1 LSDFHQDPPSESI
14 PETTHS
20 HLSIYEL
27 IPRVMAD
34 IGAVAKSGASGVPYQ
49 FRGIEQVMNAL
60 HPAMVKHGVFIL
72 PAKVITVR
80 DDRLGPKQAHMVMLT
95 MGYRIYG
102 PRGDYVEVEGV
113 GESVDYS
120 DKASNQAMSMAYKY
134 AILEAFCIT
143 TEDQQDG
150 DRHSPQIDYAPPPQ
164 NNYRQQNQGNQKR
177 GTPQHTA
184 KRAQEKSGNN
194 PLAQPPLE
202 TLIRQLDAQRSERLT
217 EQITNANMPL
227 TPDGRTPGMDNQIR
241 RWVNSLLEEQK
252 QGEPF

>member
-1 LSDFHQDPPSESI
+1 MTNPVVNEPPEKPSD
-14 PETTHS
+14 S

-27 IPRVMAD
+27 IPQVMAD

-49 FRGIEQVMNAL
+49 FRSIEQVMNAL

-72 PAKVITVR
+72 PAKVISVR
-80 DDRLGPKQAHMVMLT
+80 DDRVGQKQGHMVMLT

-134 AILEAFCIT
+134 AILETFCIT
-143 TEDQQDG
+143 TKDQQDG
-150 DRHSPQIDYAPPPQ
+150 DKHSPQIDYAPPPQ
-164 NNYRQQNQGNQKR
+164 AVPRQQNYANQKR
-177 GTPQHTA
+177 GTSQQTA
-184 KRAQEKSGNN
+184 RRVQQGGVAN

-202 TLIRQLDAQRSERLT
+202 GLIKQLDTARSAALV
-217 EQITNANMPL
+217 QKMSDANIPE
-227 TPDGRTPGMDNQIR
+227 TPNGRTVGMENQIR
-241 RWVNSLLEEQK
+241 RWVESLLQEQK
-252 QGEPF
+252 QEEPF